1 MSKVKNQCWRAQV
14 YNQERQYKDCIPK
27 RYLNKESLL
36 IVAEHGIYPHIHKM
50 KDLNREITEFVEDKL
65 KDAESAI
72 REGRLP
78 KYALYRSYFETN
90 IPHTISYTSILFPFR
105 VIKQETEAVANHFR
119 LFLESQIHTNYRT
132 RDITERRWNFIV
144 ELVEN
149 ATDER
154 SYNVVYEPVYSEPQI
169 WGRVMI
175 RPLIPRKD
183 PLIKGYFDSL
193 TSLLNVPTGFTLDQV
208 LNPEDYV

>member
-1 MSKVKNQCWRAQV
+1 MR
-14 YNQERQYKDCIPK
+14 
-27 RYLNKESLL
+27 
-36 IVAEHGIYPHIHKM
+36 
-50 KDLNREITEFVEDKL
+50 DLNREITEFTEDKL
-65 KDAESAI
+65 KDAEAAI

-78 KYALYRSYFETN
+78 KYASWRSYFETDTPY
-90 IPHTISYTSILFPFR
+90 ILSYTSILFPFR
-105 VIKQETEAVANHFR
+105 VIKEETEAVANHFR

-193 TSLLNVPTGFTLDQV
+193 TSLLNVPTGLTLDQV

>member
-1 MSKVKNQCWRAQV
+1 MR
-14 YNQERQYKDCIPK
+14 
-27 RYLNKESLL
+27 
-36 IVAEHGIYPHIHKM
+36 
-50 KDLNREITEFVEDKL
+50 DLNREITEFVEDKL
-65 KDAESAI
+65 KDAEEAI
-72 REGRLP
+72 REGKLP

-90 IPHTISYTSILFPFR
+90 IPHTLSYASVLFPYR
-105 VIKQETEAVANHFR
+105 VIKQETEAVANNFR
-119 LFLESQIHTNYRT
+119 LFLESQIHTNYKI

-144 ELVEN
+144 ELAEN
-149 ATDER
+149 PTDER

-175 RPLIPRKD
+175 QPLIPRKD

-193 TSLLNVPTGFTLDQV
+193 TSLLNVPTGLTLDQV